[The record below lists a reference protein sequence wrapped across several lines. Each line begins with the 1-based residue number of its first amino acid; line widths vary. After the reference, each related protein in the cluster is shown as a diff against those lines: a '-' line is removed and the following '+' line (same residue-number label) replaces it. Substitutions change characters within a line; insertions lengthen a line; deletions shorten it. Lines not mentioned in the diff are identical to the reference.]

1 MTVHNTKLMLNR
13 LLRLDCL
20 LILSEQVRLT
30 ALCDATEREL
40 KEGHNLDKMYVSG
53 EFEHYE

>member
-1 MTVHNTKLMLNR
+1 MSNR
-13 LLRLDCL
+13 LLRPDCL